1 MCRMYGSDSEML
13 LRRGNHKLASFT
25 LVEDCNYALIRIKPA
40 LWRIVIFFAP
50 ARVWINKSSIA
61 QGGAGV
67 CSLTHLGRAVGA
79 VAYPRRISPNVRRR
93 IDMVKEF
100 L

>member
-40 LWRIVIFFAP
+40 LRRIVIFFALAHTGTNNP
-50 ARVWINKSSIA
+50 SIA

-67 CSLTHLGRAVGA
+67 CSFPHLGRAGGA
-79 VAYPRRISPNVRRR
+79 VAYPPRINANVRSC
-93 IDMVKEF
+93 IDRVKEF